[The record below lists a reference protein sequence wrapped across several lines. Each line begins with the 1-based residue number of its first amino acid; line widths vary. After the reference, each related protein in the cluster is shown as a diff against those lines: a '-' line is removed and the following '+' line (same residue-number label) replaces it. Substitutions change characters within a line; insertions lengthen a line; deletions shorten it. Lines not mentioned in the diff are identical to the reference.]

1 MKMKYALA
9 AVLLSLS
16 GPLFAQN
23 DYNVRQFMSEAGLYF
38 TEPARWNRKDWLTL
52 GGVGAAT
59 FEVHQYDTSI
69 QRSAHR
75 HSKNADTFPV
85 QVGEQWGGFFVTP
98 LLGFGLLAQGS
109 VAENVGTKKLGFEI
123 IQSVAYAEAASLVL
137 KTAIG
142 RARPGANKG
151 AGAARSPSF
160 LKSAY
165 NSFPAGHVDAAFSL
179 STLLA
184 GRVES
189 PVLKALIYIPAGLTL
204 ASRIYKN
211 EHWATDCVLGAA
223 IGHFTAVWVMNEH
236 KKKDAKDA
244 ADYTL
249 RPYLSGDAVGM
260 LLTVKM

>member
-1 MKMKYALA
+1 MKMKHALA
-9 AVLLSLS
+9 AVLLSMS
-16 GPLFAQN
+16 CPLFAQN

-38 TEPARWNRKDWLTL
+38 TAPTRWNHKDWLAL
-52 GGVGAAT
+52 GVVGAAT

-69 QRSAHR
+69 QRSAKI

-98 LLGFGLLAQGS
+98 LLGFGLLTQGS
-109 VAENVGTKKLGFEI
+109 VANNQRTKKLGFEI

-142 RARPGANKG
+142 RARPGTNEG
-151 AGAARSPSF
+151 AGSAHSPSF
-160 LKSAY
+160 LKSKY

-179 STLLA
+179 STLFA
-184 GRVES
+184 RRVES
-189 PVLKALIYIPAGLTL
+189 PVLKVLIYVPAGLTV

-223 IGHFTAVWVMNEH
+223 IGHFTAVWVMNQHE
-236 KKKDAKDA
+236 KKDAWKASDFSM
-244 ADYTL
+244 
-249 RPYLSGDAVGM
+249 RPYLSGDEAGM
-260 LLTVKM
+260 MLTLKI